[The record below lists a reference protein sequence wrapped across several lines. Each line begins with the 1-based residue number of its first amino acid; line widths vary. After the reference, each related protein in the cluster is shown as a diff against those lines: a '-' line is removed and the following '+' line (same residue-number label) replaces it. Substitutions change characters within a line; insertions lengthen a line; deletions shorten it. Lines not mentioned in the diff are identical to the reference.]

1 MNKKTLLLLLAFA
14 TLIAVGT
21 HLLFKPNNEMPQA
34 YSVQDVKTLAVNMN
48 QLDATHTNELK
59 KLQANNDFLVTK
71 IGQSKRLI
79 SNAQKQV
86 AFLRNEL
93 HQLSNKPELVTNVDT
108 NSYVVACDSLQ
119 RQLTHFIN
127 ANSFKDSIMDAQAGN
142 YELLII
148 AKDST
153 IACLESDY
161 QNMKA
166 ISDTLLKQNTTLA
179 DENKH
184 TQKLCLRMKRKDRLL
199 SGTVFLLAGIATAT
213 QLRSVN

>member
-14 TLIAVGT
+14 SLVAVGT
-21 HLLFKPNNEMPQA
+21 HLLFKPNNEMPQT
-34 YSVQDVKTLAVNMN
+34 YSTQDVKAVVGNLN
-48 QLDATHTNELK
+48 RLDSTHTNELK

-71 IGQSKRLI
+71 IGQSKLLI
-79 SNAQKQV
+79 VNAQKQV

-93 HQLSNKPELVTNVDT
+93 HKLSIKPALVTSVDT

-166 ISDTLLKQNTTLA
+166 ISDTLLKRNATLA

-199 SGTVFLLAGIATAT
+199 TGTVFLLASIATAT
-213 QLRSVN
+213 QLCSVN